1 MLFRS
6 LGGVRDEAEIRGH
19 RRTYVAALPGI
30 IVQGIKNAGV
40 KNPLFLLD
48 EIDKVG
54 SDSRGDVS
62 SALLEVLDSE
72 QNNKFVDH
80 FVEMPVDLSEVL
92 FICTA
97 NSIRNIQKPLL
108 DRLEVIEVPSYTE
121 NEKFHIGKD
130 FLYKKQLK
138 NNGLKKSQLTISD
151 TAIVKVIAGYT
162 REAGVRQLERNF
174 GKLCRKAAKAIVI
187 DDKDKVRISINNLSD
202 YLGKERFTY
211 EQANKK
217 DQIGIVRGLAWT
229 SMGGDTLE
237 IEVNIMPGKGKFR
250 VTGQIGGVMKES
262 AQAGISYIRSVS
274 KKYNIDSTY
283 FDKYDIHIH
292 IPQGAVPKDGPSA
305 GVSMTT
311 AILSAIIGR
320 KVKAD
325 LAMTGE
331 VTIRGRV
338 LKVGGLKEKL
348 LAAKMAK
355 ISTVLVPKDNERDIE
370 EIDTEIKDGIHIK
383 YIKDM
388 DEVIN
393 YSILTKE

>member
-1 MLFRS
+1 MPTYNP
-6 LGGVRDEAEIRGH
+6 RGS
-19 RRTYVAALPGI
+19 
-30 IVQGIKNAGV
+30 N
-40 KNPLFLLD
+40 FM
-48 EIDKVG
+48 
-54 SDSRGDVS
+54 S
-62 SALLEVLDSE
+62 
-72 QNNKFVDH
+72 
-80 FVEMPVDLSEVL
+80 
-92 FICTA
+92 
-97 NSIRNIQKPLL
+97 NIP
-108 DRLEVIEVPSYTE
+108 
-121 NEKFHIGKD
+121 
-130 FLYKKQLK
+130 
-138 NNGLKKSQLTISD
+138 
-151 TAIVKVIAGYT
+151 
-162 REAGVRQLERNF
+162 
-174 GKLCRKAAKAIVI
+174 
-187 DDKDKVRISINNLSD
+187 
-202 YLGKERFTY
+202 
-211 EQANKK
+211 ANKK

-355 ISTVLVPKDNERDIE
+355 ISTSAGLDISSGPTNSMSLPAGYTRIE
-370 EIDTEIKDGIHIK
+370 NLPG
-383 YIKDM
+383 YR
-388 DEVIN
+388 
-393 YSILTKE
+393 